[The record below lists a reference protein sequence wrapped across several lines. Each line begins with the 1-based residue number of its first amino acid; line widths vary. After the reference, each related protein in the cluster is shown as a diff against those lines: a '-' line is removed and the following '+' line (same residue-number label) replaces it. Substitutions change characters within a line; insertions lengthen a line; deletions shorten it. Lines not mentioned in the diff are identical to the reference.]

1 MAKVLGESGR
11 YTSQQAIKKRR
22 EIIIYVCFLIG
33 VLGVIAGIC
42 IANAIRL
49 NTFPVWVDFAI
60 SMFALLGIL
69 ALYKVGDRKLDSLD
83 KQRTSMERGSAGENL
98 VGKILTNLPDDFC
111 VINGVAAEYGDLD
124 HVVVGPTGVF
134 VLDSKNWRGV
144 VSSDGNGELFL
155 NGLATDKPYIR
166 RFVGRMLGVREKV
179 MTLAP
184 EVDCFYQAIFVFTAA
199 RVEAKWG
206 ATGNVHCIRDDQ
218 LHSYIVE
225 KDFGKRL
232 KLEEV
237 NRIAQAFGGLVRMD
251 KEFTQGASSTPSG
264 AKSL

>member
-11 YTSQQAIKKRR
+11 YVSQQAVKRRR
-22 EIIIYVCFLIG
+22 EIVIYVCSLIG
-33 VLGVIAGIC
+33 ILGAIAGIC
-42 IANAIRL
+42 IANAIHL
-49 NTFPVWVDFAI
+49 NAFPVWVNSTIPIVSFVAI
-60 SMFALLGIL
+60 LLL
-69 ALYKVGDRKLDSLD
+69 SKWGDRKLDTLD
-83 KQRTSMERGSAGENL
+83 KQRTSMERGSIGENL
-98 VGKILTNLPDDFC
+98 VGNILNSLPDGFY

-144 VSSDGNGELFL
+144 VSSDGNGELLL
-155 NGLATDKPYIR
+155 NGQATDKPYVR

-184 EVDCFYQAIFVFTAA
+184 DVDCFYQALFVFTAA

-218 LHSYIVE
+218 LHNYVVE

-232 KLEEV
+232 KPEEV
-237 NRIAQAFGGLVRMD
+237 QRVAQAFLGLAHMD
-251 KEFTQGASSTPSG
+251 QEFTRDATSSPDSH
-264 AKSL
+264 